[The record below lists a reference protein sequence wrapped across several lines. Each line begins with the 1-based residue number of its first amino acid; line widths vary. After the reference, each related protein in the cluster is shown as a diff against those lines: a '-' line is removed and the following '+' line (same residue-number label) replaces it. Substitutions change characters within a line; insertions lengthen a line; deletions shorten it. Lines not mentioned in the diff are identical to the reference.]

1 MKNFLIL
8 GLLALLLF
16 SISAAASLWLNQSKN
31 AAAEK
36 EKDKDKEKAKEKDK
50 DGEKAGAKVAKE
62 SPPAPKPD
70 APGPGPD
77 SAALIRAQEAQMS
90 RRAQQFEM
98 VIRDLQ
104 TQREASEASLRLV
117 MAELKNVSAET
128 SKLDLLA
135 NSLKAQQL
143 QIDQGEVKNIE
154 KLATMYDAMAPES
167 AAPLLKEMA
176 EKGRLDTA
184 AKIVLK
190 MKERNVARVLES
202 MNDPALA
209 FQILDRV
216 RTLRPPAPVVPAKGP

>member
-31 AAAEK
+31 GAAEK

-50 DGEKAGAKVAKE
+50 DGEKAAAKGPKE
-62 SPPAPKPD
+62 GPPVKPD
-70 APGPGPD
+70 APTAGPD
-77 SAALIRAQEAQMS
+77 SAALIREQEAKLT
-90 RRAQQFEM
+90 RRAQQVEL

-117 MAELKNVSAET
+117 MGELKNVSAET

-154 KLATMYDAMAPES
+154 QIAKTYDAMAPES

-184 AKIVLK
+184 AKIVMK
-190 MKERNVARVLES
+190 MKERNVARVLEA

-209 FQILDRV
+209 FQILDRM